1 VVKILRQIDKN
12 FNENF
17 QLLLKKRGTSDL
29 SIESTVD
36 KIIKNVKIKG
46 DEEVLRL
53 SNKFDKIKAKTFS
66 DLIVDEKE
74 IDKAYNSVEKSL
86 IASLENAIKRVRL
99 FHSKQKPSN
108 LLYKDKE
115 GVTLGSI
122 WNPLESVGLYVPG
135 GKAAYPSSF
144 IMNVVPAQVA
154 EVPRIVVTVPAT
166 NGYVNPLV
174 LACCK
179 ILNIQEVYKIGGAQ
193 AVAALA
199 LGTESLKK
207 VDKIFGP
214 GNAYVALAKKKFFG
228 VVGID
233 MIAGPSEILVFAD
246 KNNNPKHIA
255 IDLLSQAEHD
265 ELAQSILITD
275 CDNFSNNVISEID
288 SLLKKLKRRN
298 IAKKSWEKFGAVI
311 IVEKIYDGIELINKL
326 APEHLE
332 IALDNAKEYLKD
344 IKNAG
349 AIFLG
354 KFTPEAIGDYIAGPN
369 HVLPTDRTARF
380 TSGLNLLDYFKRS
393 SVVSCTEK
401 SIKKIGLDAINIANE
416 EGLQAHALSI
426 ECRIKK

>member
-1 VVKILRQIDKN
+1 VVKILRQKDKN
-12 FNENF
+12 FHKNF
-17 QLLLKKRGTSDL
+17 NILLKKRSVSDL
-29 SIESTVD
+29 SIENTVD
-36 KIIKNVKIKG
+36 RIIKNIQIKG
-46 DEEVLRL
+46 DKEVLRL

-66 DLIVDEKE
+66 DLIVDKNE
-74 IDKAYNSVEKSL
+74 IDVAYNSVDKSL
-86 IASLENAIKRVRL
+86 IASLKKSIKRVRS

-154 EVPRIVVTVPAT
+154 GVPRIVVTVPAT
-166 NGYVNPLV
+166 NGEVNPLV

-179 ILNIQEVYKIGGAQ
+179 ILNIEEVYKIGGAQ
-193 AVAALA
+193 AITALA

-275 CDNFSNNVISEID
+275 CNSFAQDVISEID
-288 SLLKKLKRRN
+288 KLLKVLKRRN

-311 IVEKIYDGIELINKL
+311 IVEKIFDGIELINKL

-380 TSGLNLLDYFKRS
+380 TSGLNLLDYLKRS
-393 SVVSCTEK
+393 SVVFCTEK
-401 SIKKIGLDAINIANE
+401 SIKKIGMDAINIANE

-426 ECRIKK
+426 ECRLKK